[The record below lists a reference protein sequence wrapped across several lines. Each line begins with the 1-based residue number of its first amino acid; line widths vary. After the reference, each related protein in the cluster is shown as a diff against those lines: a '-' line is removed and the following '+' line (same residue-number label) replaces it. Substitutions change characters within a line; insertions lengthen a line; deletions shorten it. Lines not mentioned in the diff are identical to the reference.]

1 MSTRWAIDGY
11 NLLFACRIEDGTEPD
26 FEKQREV
33 LLSRIRR
40 LKDPATVFFD
50 ASKAPPGLTRT
61 PESRGK
67 QEIIFVREGSADDAI
82 VSWLKGQQRPHEV
95 RVVTND
101 RELGA
106 RVRALHARVAT
117 VEEFLKTV
125 DPEQLEGK
133 EKPQITSTEARKW
146 AEEFGVDPDAK
157 V

>member
-1 MSTRWAIDGY
+1 M
-11 NLLFACRIEDGTEPD
+11 
-26 FEKQREV
+26 

-40 LKDPATVFFD
+40 LKDPDGLLRRLEGPPISPARP
-50 ASKAPPGLTRT
+50 KAAGSGR
-61 PESRGK
+61 SSS
-67 QEIIFVREGSADDAI
+67 FAGSADDAI

-101 RELGA
+101 RELGG
-106 RVRALHARVAT
+106 RVRSLHGKVAS

-125 DPEQLEGK
+125 DPEQLEGR
-133 EKPQITSTEARKW
+133 EKPRITSNEARKW

>member
-1 MSTRWAIDGY
+1 MNTHWAIDGY

-26 FEKQREV
+26 FEKQREA
-33 LLSRIRR
+33 LLGRIRR

-50 ASKAPPGLTRT
+50 AAKAPPGLTRS
-61 PESRGK
+61 PEGRGK
-67 QEIIFVREGSADDAI
+67 LAIVYVREGTADDAI
-82 VSWLKGQQRPHEV
+82 VNWLKGQQRPNEV

-101 RELGA
+101 RELGG
-106 RVRALHARVAT
+106 RVRGLHGKVAS
-117 VEEFLKTV
+117 VEEFLKSV

-133 EKPQITSTEARKW
+133 EKPRITSSEARKW